1 MGRDAVTKTYPRAGS
16 DPVAGQNVNPT
27 SVTATSITINVG
39 ASPLVEWN
47 VSNAVYDPAT
57 GSIAL
62 TIGNHSLPVGTSV
75 KLKDESLIFKCTKDQ
90 NVTTHAYPRSAGKYR
105 PAAYADGNCSDVLA
119 TVNALIDITCN
130 SLNDGNLNNLPPL
143 NNGEWDCAN
152 VRSSIEV
159 LFDILQDAI
168 VGGTLAD
175 LPPLNTG
182 DFTINNEASKCFR
195 DVTYIVDAVV
205 NDLRLGGNLN
215 SIQAG
220 EAYYVGNN
228 LEYIDGE
235 KTETLDAWD
244 CRTE

>member
-39 ASPLVEWN
+39 TSPLVEWN

-90 NVTTHAYPRSAGKYR
+90 NVTTHAYPRASGKYR

-130 SLNDGNLNNLPPL
+130 SLNDGNLDNLPPL
-143 NNGEWDCAN
+143 NL
-152 VRSSIEV
+152 SLIH
-159 LFDILQDAI
+159 I
-168 VGGTLAD
+168 
-175 LPPLNTG
+175 
-182 DFTINNEASKCFR
+182 
-195 DVTYIVDAVV
+195 
-205 NDLRLGGNLN
+205 
-215 SIQAG
+215 
-220 EAYYVGNN
+220 
-228 LEYIDGE
+228 
-235 KTETLDAWD
+235 
-244 CRTE
+244 